1 MDNFIQYPVFQTCD
15 KLLAF
20 TTTKQSMGTPAARFT
35 GDEASVFVENRKELA
50 RLLGIKTEQL
60 VFPRQ
65 THTSTVCAVNE
76 IPEMEIA
83 ETDALITNQPGI
95 CICVQTADCVP
106 ILLFDPVEKVAAA
119 VHAGWRGTVQKIVV
133 ETVLKMQK
141 EYKSDPANLKAA
153 IGPSIGPVVY
163 EVGSEV
169 EQAVRRTIPE
179 AEQTLCL
186 NGSGKYH
193 FNLWDANRNLLL
205 SCGIQAK
212 NIDVL
217 EECSF
222 QEAEKYYS
230 ARREGI
236 QTGRMVSGIMIY

>member
-1 MDNFIQYPVFQTCD
+1 MDNIIQYPVFQTC
-15 KLLAF
+15 KNLLAF
-20 TTTKQSMGTPAARFT
+20 TTTKQSLDIPAARFT
-35 GDEASVFVENRKELA
+35 GDVASAFVENRKELA
-50 RLLGIKTEQL
+50 RLLGINAEQL

-65 THTSTVCAVNE
+65 THTSTVFTVNV
-76 IPEMEIA
+76 IPEQEIT

-133 ETVLKMQK
+133 ETVREMQK
-141 EYKSDPANLKAA
+141 EYKSNPANLKAA

-169 EQAVRRTIPE
+169 EQAARQTIPE

-186 NGSGKYH
+186 KGSGKYH
-193 FNLWDANRNLLL
+193 FNLWEANRNLLL
-205 SCGIQAK
+205 SCDILAE
-212 NIDVL
+212 NIEVL

-222 QEAEKYYS
+222 QGENKYFS
-230 ARREGI
+230 ARRDGI
-236 QTGRMVSGIMIY
+236 DTGRMVSGIMIL